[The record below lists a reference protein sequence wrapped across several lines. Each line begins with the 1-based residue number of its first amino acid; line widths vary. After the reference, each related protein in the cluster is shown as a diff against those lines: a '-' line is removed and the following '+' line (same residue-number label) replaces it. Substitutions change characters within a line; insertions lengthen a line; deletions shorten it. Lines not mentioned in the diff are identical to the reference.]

1 MSLSPFHQV
10 PPPMRPLF
18 WLGAL
23 VIVCASGLGFWLSLP
38 MLPAV
43 VGALLLLLMFLKGS
57 TASQNT
63 LNTHIEQREQEIQSL
78 QQVQANKKELLAT
91 ISHELR
97 TPLNVVMGL
106 HPSIQEGVQHDTQAQ
121 ALLDQ
126 MQVATA
132 DLLQAFQSILS
143 TSQPHAK
150 GLNLTEEL
158 TKAQQDVLQSITQ
171 RAWQFLLV
179 DDSPLNLMVLRL
191 MLEKRFVN
199 AHVACVS
206 DAYAAMQY
214 LTNTPVPHMMLLDVL
229 MPDMDG
235 YDLARWVR
243 NHARAELAQLPI
255 VAITGTTRP
264 EDATLRSSC
273 GINEVVY
280 KPLDEQLLC
289 VRVSQVLQE
298 ADCRGIA

>member
-1 MSLSPFHQV
+1 MSLSTFHQM
-10 PPPMRPLF
+10 PPTMRPFF

-23 VIVCASGLGFWLSLP
+23 VIVGASGAGFWLSQP
-38 MLPAV
+38 VLPAA
-43 VGALLLLLMFLKGS
+43 VGALLLLLMCLKGS

-63 LNTHIEQREQEIQSL
+63 LNMHIEQREQEIQSL
-78 QQVQANKKELLAT
+78 QQVQANKKELLTT

-106 HPSIQEGVQHDTQAQ
+106 HPSIQEGVQHDTQARG
-121 ALLDQ
+121 LLDQ
-126 MQVATA
+126 MQTATA
-132 DLLQAFQSILS
+132 DVLQAFQSILN
-143 TSQPHAK
+143 TAQPHAK
-150 GLNLTEEL
+150 GLALTEAL
-158 TKAQQDVLQSITQ
+158 TKAQQDVVQTMTE
-171 RAWQFLLV
+171 RTWHFLLV
-179 DDSPLNLMVLRL
+179 DDNPLNLMVLRL
-191 MLEKRFVN
+191 MLEKRFPN
-199 AHVACVS
+199 ARVACVS

-214 LTNTPVPHMMLLDVL
+214 LTNTPLPHMMLLDVL

-243 NHARAELAQLPI
+243 NHVRADLAQMPI
-255 VAITGTTRP
+255 VAITGTTRL

-298 ADCRGIA
+298 ANHRGAV